1 MRQAIRIG
9 KLPLVFAAALTAV
22 VVPGPVVGQN
32 RAARAERVEE
42 LLQRYHQAGLFSGAA
57 LVAEAGTVTYT
68 GAFGQASEAAGTPN
82 RPETRFPVDSIAGTF
97 ASTLVLALA
106 EEGAIELAHVPAL
119 DSARAIVEGA
129 TGRLYKVVLE
139 ERILAP
145 LGLTQSGY
153 GDRAGQ
159 PVASGHVRTLTGYG
173 AVPPAGSPAP
183 AGSVEIADPAPDSPV
198 DVDPVAPFL
207 TTVGDLFRW
216 DQALHGSDLLGDPA
230 TAVRAAA
237 VGFGWT
243 VRDVLLDEHEAPV
256 RVIESSGM
264 QPGFSSHVRRYAEA
278 GHTIVVLSN
287 SSSDTGPIVREISRI
302 LFGLPPEMPKPS
314 IAGRIL
320 KIVETAGVEAG
331 LSRYRERRTN
341 APEAYTYGPGEL
353 TRLGRHFIANG
364 DVETA
369 MKVLESNVGLYPDSA
384 IAYEGLGEAS
394 MAAGDTAAAI
404 EAYRTSLELDP
415 ERNEARDRLVTLGVA
430 IDPSLASGVEFPQ
443 EVLDGFVGS
452 YELRPGEYVAIRR
465 EGTQLFARPG
475 DQAEVEL
482 VATAPGRFVVRRQ
495 PLRFDFHLSPDG
507 RATAVTVV
515 EGERAVTALR
525 VR

>member
-1 MRQAIRIG
+1 MRHATKIG
-9 KLPLVFAAALTAV
+9 KLPLIFAAALTGV

-32 RAARAERVEE
+32 RVARAERVEE
-42 LLQRYHQAGLFSGAA
+42 LLRRYHQAGLFSGAA

-68 GAFGQASEAAGTPN
+68 GAFGQASAAAGTPN
-82 RPETRFPVDSIAGTF
+82 RQETRFPVDSIAVTF
-97 ASTLVLALA
+97 ASALVLALV
-106 EEGAIELAHVPAL
+106 EEGAVELAHAPPR
-119 DSARAIVEGA
+119 DSARAIVERA
-129 TGRLYKVVLE
+129 TGRPYDVVLE

-159 PVASGHVRTLTGYG
+159 PAASGHVRTLTGYG
-173 AVPPAGSPAP
+173 AIPPAGSPAP
-183 AGSVEIADPAPDSPV
+183 AGSVGIGDPATDSLAEVGPE
-198 DVDPVAPFL
+198 APFL

-216 DQALHGSDLLGDPA
+216 DQALHAGDLFGDPA
-230 TAVRAAA
+230 TAVRTAAG
-237 VGFGWT
+237 GFGWT

-264 QPGFSSHVRRYAEA
+264 QPGFSSHVRRYAVA
-278 GHTIVVLSN
+278 GHTIVLLSN